1 MKRTLCA
8 GLLIA
13 GVLCVSPA
21 AGHVALEQYL
31 QERVSAVISPQNID
45 LTIEFTFTGAASL
58 AERLSMDKDQNGK
71 LSKDE
76 RRVYLDAISRKAEDA
91 VTAAIDGVECAVIPL
106 YDPELDLLGSRDLE
120 EHPHTVRLYFFTR
133 TPATFK
139 KGSTILVDNAL
150 WADVPVLVAVSVK
163 GTGGIRVVA
172 SQTQGLK
179 HPSASSRTL
188 RVLDA
193 TCTERK
199 EPISK
204 LGG

>member
-1 MKRTLCA
+1 M
-8 GLLIA
+8 A
-13 GVLCVSPA
+13 GVLCVLPA

-31 QERVSAVISPQNID
+31 QQRVSAVVSPKNID

-76 RRVYLDAISRKAEDA
+76 RRAYLDAIAQRAEDA
-91 VTAAIDGVECAVIPL
+91 VTMTIDGVPCEAIPL

-120 EHPHTVRLYFFTR
+120 EHPHTIRLFLFAR
-133 TPATFK
+133 TPASFK
-139 KGSTILVDNAL
+139 RGSTLLVDNTL
-150 WADVPVLVAVSVK
+150 WADVPVLVAVSVR
-163 GTGGIRVVA
+163 GAGGIRVVA

-179 HPSASSRTL
+179 HPSDSPQTL

-193 TCTERK
+193 TCTQRK
-199 EPISK
+199 EPT
-204 LGG
+204 

>member
-1 MKRTLCA
+1 MKRRVCW
-8 GLLIA
+8 GLLLA
-13 GVLCVSPA
+13 GVLCALPA

-31 QERVSAVISPQNID
+31 QQRVSAVVSPKNID
-45 LTIEFTFTGAASL
+45 LTIEFMFTSAASL

-76 RRVYLDAISRKAEDA
+76 RRAYHEAIAQEAEAA
-91 VTAAIDGVECAVIPL
+91 VTMMIDGAECAVIPL

-120 EHPHTVRLYFFTR
+120 EHPHTVRLFFFTR

-150 WADVPVLVAVSVK
+150 WADVPVMVAVSVK
-163 GTGGIRVVA
+163 GTGGIRAVA

-179 HPSASSRTL
+179 PPSASMRTL

-199 EPISK
+199 EPNSK

>member
-1 MKRTLCA
+1 MKRTVCS
-8 GLLIA
+8 GFLIA
-13 GVLCVSPA
+13 GVLCVLPA
-21 AGHVALEQYL
+21 VGHVALEQYL
-31 QERVSAVISPQNID
+31 QQRVSAVVSPKNID
-45 LTIEFTFTGAASL
+45 LTIEFTFTSAASL
-58 AERLSMDKDQNGK
+58 AERLAMDKDQNGK

-76 RRVYLDAISRKAEDA
+76 RRAYLDAIARKVEDA
-91 VTAAIDGVECAVIPL
+91 VTMAVDGVECAVIPL

-133 TPATFK
+133 TPASFR

-150 WADVPVLVAVSVK
+150 WADVPVLVAVTVK
-163 GTGGIRVVA
+163 GAGGIRVVA

-179 HPSASSRTL
+179 HPSASSQTL

-193 TCTERK
+193 MCTERK
-199 EPISK
+199 EPNSK

>member
-1 MKRTLCA
+1 MCA
-8 GLLIA
+8 GLCLA
-13 GVLCVSPA
+13 AVLCAVPA

-31 QERVSAVISPQNID
+31 QQRVSAVVSPKNID
-45 LTIEFTFTGAASL
+45 LTIEFMFTSAVSL
-58 AERLSMDKDQNGK
+58 AERLAMDTDKNGK

-76 RRVYLDAISRKAEDA
+76 RRAYLDAIARKAEDA
-91 VTAAIDGVECAVIPL
+91 VTMTVDGAECAVIPL

-120 EHPHTVRLYFFTR
+120 EHPHTIRLFFFTR
-133 TPATFK
+133 TPASFHQ
-139 KGSTILVDNAL
+139 GSTILVDNAL

-163 GTGGIRVVA
+163 GAGGIRVVA

-179 HPSASSRTL
+179 HPSASSQTL

-199 EPISK
+199 EPNLK